1 MKKLLFLLVMAA
13 LGGCYW
19 DNEEDLYPEGSPNCD
34 TTSVTFSGTV
44 FPIIQNNCISCHGGT
59 APSGNIPLE
68 NHTDISKQASIAVG
82 QAGSLYGAI
91 THAAGNSPMPRNG
104 TPLPDCQVKQIK
116 AWIDAGT
123 PNN

>member
-1 MKKLLFLLVMAA
+1 MKKLLILLAVL

-19 DNEEDLYPEGSPNCD
+19 DNEEELYPDDGSGCD

-44 FPIIQNNCISCHGGT
+44 FPVISDRCLSCHSGA

-68 NHTDISKQASIAVG
+68 NYADISAKAKIPAG

-91 THAAGNSPMPRNG
+91 TGASGNSPMPQNG
-104 TPLPDCQVKQIK
+104 TPLSDCQIRQIK

-123 PNN
+123 PDN